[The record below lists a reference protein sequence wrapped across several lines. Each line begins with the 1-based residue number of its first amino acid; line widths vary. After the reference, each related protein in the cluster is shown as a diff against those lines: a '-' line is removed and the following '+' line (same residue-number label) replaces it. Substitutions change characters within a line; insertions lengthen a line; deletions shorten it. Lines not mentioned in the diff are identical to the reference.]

1 MRSPVPKTK
10 KVRNKT
16 MTIRELAAYMIEHS
30 NPTPV
35 PVIDLETAEKY
46 ISWFDPDI
54 SFPEDL
60 NAKDFMNEWNDIVRN
75 YPAE

>member
-30 NPTPV
+30 DTTPV
-35 PVIDLETAEKY
+35 PEIDLETAEKY

-54 SFPEDL
+54 SVPEDL
-60 NAKDFMNEWNDIVRN
+60 NATDFMNEWNDIVRN
-75 YPAE
+75 QKE